1 MLCCILYML
10 EKINFCVQPF
20 DRYWRWE
27 EEMKGRDDLKKDK
40 KQNKTKLW
48 IHEENYKSISDSR
61 ET

>member
-27 EEMKGRDDLKKDK
+27 EEMKGRDDLKKEK
-40 KQNKTKLW
+40 KKKTKQNYGSMKKIINL
-48 IHEENYKSISDSR
+48 
-61 ET
+61 